1 MTLARLLTMSDRE
14 SMFNMVT
21 DNLQQFIKLLAIFPL
36 VQFPDVT
43 GDPAAYYSVNPG
55 L

>member
-36 VQFPDVT
+36 VQFPD
-43 GDPAAYYSVNPG
+43 DPAAYYSVNPG